1 MVFEFQCHVREH
13 YGNHLQ
19 IFTDGSKDQ
28 ETEATGAAFM
38 VQRLKIESSK
48 RTSDFLHVFTI
59 ELYAIL
65 MAIKWTEQLVNQKVL
80 ICSDSV
86 SAITS
91 IGVGTAKSHQDLM
104 RS

>member
-1 MVFEFQCHVREH
+1 
-13 YGNHLQ
+13 
-19 IFTDGSKDQ
+19 
-28 ETEATGAAFM
+28 
-38 VQRLKIESSK
+38 
-48 RTSDFLHVFTI
+48 
-59 ELYAIL
+59 
-65 MAIKWTEQLVNQKVL
+65 MAIKWSEQLVNQKVL